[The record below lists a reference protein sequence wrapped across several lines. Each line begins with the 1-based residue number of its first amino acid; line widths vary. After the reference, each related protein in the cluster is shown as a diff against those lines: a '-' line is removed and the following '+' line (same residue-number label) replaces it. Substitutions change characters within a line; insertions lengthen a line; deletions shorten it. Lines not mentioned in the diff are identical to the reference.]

1 VRSGGDPAIGPPWSY
16 LRELLPAW
24 IASVIEC
31 CERSMDAGVEQG
43 RAPRPFEPLRSY
55 EVAAIDALSRTSDL
69 AQ

>member
-1 VRSGGDPAIGPPWSY
+1 
-16 LRELLPAW
+16 
-24 IASVIEC
+24 
-31 CERSMDAGVEQG
+31 MDAGVEQG